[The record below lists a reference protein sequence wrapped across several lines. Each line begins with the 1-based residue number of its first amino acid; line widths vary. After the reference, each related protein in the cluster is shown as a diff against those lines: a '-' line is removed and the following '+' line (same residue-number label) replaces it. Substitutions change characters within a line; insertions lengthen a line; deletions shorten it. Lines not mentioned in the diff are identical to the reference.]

1 MHAACR
7 ETEEME
13 VVGEELSDSLSHFS
27 FFSSACLSASVT
39 VRLSPLV
46 SISLRVALEMKCG
59 IKTPTAALW
68 HTGPVIHCVC
78 VINNRSMCSQNQKLN
93 ISPVWFGDG
102 LKSMPL
108 SVSHTDTHTHIR

>member
-7 ETEEME
+7 ETEETE
-13 VVGEELSDSLSHFS
+13 RVVGEELTDSLSHFG

-46 SISLRVALEMKCG
+46 SICLRVALEMKCG

-78 VINNRSMCSQNQKLN
+78 Y
-93 ISPVWFGDG
+93 
-102 LKSMPL
+102 
-108 SVSHTDTHTHIR
+108 

>member
-13 VVGEELSDSLSHFS
+13 RVEGEELSDSLSHFS
-27 FFSSACLSASVT
+27 FVSSACLGASVT

-46 SISLRVALEMKCG
+46 SICLRVALEMKCG

-68 HTGPVIHCVC
+68 HTGPLIHCVC
-78 VINNRSMCSQNQKLN
+78 
-93 ISPVWFGDG
+93 
-102 LKSMPL
+102 
-108 SVSHTDTHTHIR
+108 